1 MEQGGAV
8 LSRLVE
14 MVVVVVMVVLWGA
27 GQVGCILRPVRN
39 LLPGRGGHLDEDLW
53 RRSQD
58 ESSSLERG

>member
-14 MVVVVVMVVLWGA
+14 MMVVVVMVVLRRA
-27 GQVGCILRPVRN
+27 GMVGRALCPVRAF
-39 LLPGRGGHLDEDLW
+39 LPGRGSHLDEDLW

-58 ESSSLERG
+58 ESSSLEGG